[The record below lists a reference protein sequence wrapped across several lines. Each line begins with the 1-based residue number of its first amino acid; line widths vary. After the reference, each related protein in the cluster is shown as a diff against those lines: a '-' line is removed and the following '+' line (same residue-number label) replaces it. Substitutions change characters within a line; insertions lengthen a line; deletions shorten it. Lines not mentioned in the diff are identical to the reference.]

1 MLNDSI
7 QGKFIWGFSELLQK
21 VSSKVKK
28 QSLNIPKTKLVSC
41 WAVLMTFSRLTSR
54 GDILLGK
61 PKDFKAFHNSFG
73 LPMHFIIKI
82 IFLCT

>member
-1 MLNDSI
+1 MTV
-7 QGKFIWGFSELLQK
+7 FK
-21 VSSKVKK
+21 VNLFGGLESFYKRFPARLKK

-41 WAVLMTFSRLTSR
+41 WAVLMAFSRLTSR